1 MKHEYS
7 SDAASDT
14 SESVKRVHRE
24 SSGSVS
30 ASSHSLTNDKVS
42 RGSGVQVGG
51 SGVEVGNGVVGWVYN
66 RESSGSVSVSSYSL
80 TNDKVSRG

>member
-1 MKHEYS
+1 M
-7 SDAASDT
+7 
-14 SESVKRVHRE
+14 